1 MGKHMTR
8 SLELVSKSTISK
20 DIFEKNISH
29 TIIYHE
35 KKKKKKKKGLLIRL
49 FIPWFE
55 SKIVDWHIYLHLFA
69 LQVNLPREEWRK
81 D

>member
-1 MGKHMTR
+1 MTR

-35 KKKKKKKKGLLIRL
+35 KKKEKKRTVNQI
-49 FIPWFE
+49 
-55 SKIVDWHIYLHLFA
+55 IYTMI
-69 LQVNLPREEWRK
+69 
-81 D
+81 

>member
-1 MGKHMTR
+1 MTR

-49 FIPWFE
+49 FIP
-55 SKIVDWHIYLHLFA
+55 
-69 LQVNLPREEWRK
+69 
-81 D
+81 